1 MKSIL
6 SNNKTHWRSKKFV
19 NENNFVKEGIQS
31 NYLEKIHSADVP
43 RNGQKLNNDFRGSN
57 TSQLAIL
64 LSLPWQKTV
73 KQHPEQRYF
82 KSIVM
87 FLRSVW

>member
-19 NENNFVKEGIQS
+19 NENNFVKEGTHS

-64 LSLPWQKTV
+64 LSLPWRKTV

-82 KSIVM
+82 KSVVM
-87 FLRSVW
+87 FLRSV

>member
-31 NYLEKIHSADVP
+31 NYLEKFTA
-43 RNGQKLNNDFRGSN
+43 L
-57 TSQLAIL
+57 TSRE
-64 LSLPWQKTV
+64 T
-73 KQHPEQRYF
+73 E
-82 KSIVM
+82 KS
-87 FLRSVW
+87 

>member
-64 LSLPWQKTV
+64 LSLPWRKTV
-73 KQHPEQRYF
+73 KQHSEQRYF
-82 KSIVM
+82 KSVVM
-87 FLRSVW
+87 FLRSV

>member
-6 SNNKTHWRSKKFV
+6 SNNKTHWCSKKFV

-64 LSLPWQKTV
+64 LSL
-73 KQHPEQRYF
+73 
-82 KSIVM
+82 
-87 FLRSVW
+87 SVSLFSHGEKLSNSTQNKDILKVL

>member
-64 LSLPWQKTV
+64 SSLPWRKTV
-73 KQHPEQRYF
+73 KQHSEQRYF
-82 KSIVM
+82 KSVVM
-87 FLRSVW
+87 FLRSV

>member
-43 RNGQKLNNDFRGSN
+43 RNGQKLIMILEEATHHSWQSYCHSHGEKLSN
-57 TSQLAIL
+57 STQNKDIL
-64 LSLPWQKTV
+64 KVL
-73 KQHPEQRYF
+73 
-82 KSIVM
+82 
-87 FLRSVW
+87 